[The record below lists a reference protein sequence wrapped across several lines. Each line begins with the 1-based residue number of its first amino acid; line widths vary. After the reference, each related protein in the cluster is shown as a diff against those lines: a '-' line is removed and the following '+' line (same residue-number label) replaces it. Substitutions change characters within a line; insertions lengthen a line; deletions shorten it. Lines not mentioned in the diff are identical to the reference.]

1 MSNITKRPAKKTA
14 KAEEAEPKHA
24 KPAPKPVAKPAPAP
38 KPAPVKAA
46 PARPARP
53 PRVAFPKKNQQP
65 TPAAFTACLP
75 LQLGKRFEASRTFL
89 LKLPNVTEDVYF
101 YGPST
106 GWGLRYQHMG
116 KPLCTLL
123 LHGDQPVSIL
133 SLDPAA
139 NEGVDWQALSP
150 VGQQARKS
158 AHGSPSLLW
167 LDVPLAGTGAADFK
181 IILRAKLATLTATL
195 G

>member
-1 MSNITKRPAKKTA
+1 MSTSTKRPAKKTA
-14 KAEEAEPKHA
+14 KAEEAEAKSIAKPVP
-24 KPAPKPVAKPAPAP
+24 KPAPKPVMVKSAPS
-38 KPAPVKAA
+38 K
-46 PARPARP
+46 PARP

-75 LQLGKRFEASRTFL
+75 LQLGKRFEATRTFL
-89 LKLPNVTEDVYF
+89 LKQTGVTEDVYF

-106 GWGLRYQHMG
+106 GWGLRYQLTG

-139 NEGVDWQALSP
+139 NAGVDWRSLSS
-150 VGQQARKS
+150 VGQQAHKS

-181 IILRAKLATLTATL
+181 IIVRAKLATLSA